1 MFDLI
6 VRAFYGEYLDEIMLR
21 TGDDYDPYHY
31 IDEGEMPASYS
42 DEELE
47 EFDWSEEE

>member
-21 TGDDYDPYHY
+21 TGDNYDPYNY
-31 IDEGEMPASYS
+31 IEEDEITVTCS

-47 EFDWSEEE
+47 EFDWSEEG